1 MQMIG
6 KERHLYFMGS
16 RLADGSSAL
25 ILFIDFCPTLLL
37 MLFLHQVKVFRQ
49 GKQFS
54 IQIPN
59 VRLMVKS
66 LFHYL
71 L

>member
-25 ILFIDFCPTLLL
+25 ILFIDFCPTL
-37 MLFLHQVKVFRQ
+37 FL
-49 GKQFS
+49 
-54 IQIPN
+54 N
-59 VRLMVKS
+59 VVSTSSEGL
-66 LFHYL
+66 
-71 L
+71 